1 MFSKTIKM
9 EKITGLKL
17 ADIMTDYVNAFSR
30 DKGKEF
36 IEGFTRQHRTLQ
48 QSSFRVI
55 LELIEYMAT
64 NDYQTDLRN
73 ESSKKIAEKLMAGF
87 RKVTYEEEIAMGSS
101 PETAKEV
108 SESENFIPSRFLP
121 FI

>member
-1 MFSKTIKM
+1 M

-17 ADIMTDYVNAFSR
+17 ADIMTDYVNGFSR

-55 LELIEYMAT
+55 LELIEHMAS
-64 NDYQTDLRN
+64 NSYQTDLRN
-73 ESSKKIAEKLMAGF
+73 EASKKIAEKLMAGF
-87 RKVTYEEEIAMGSS
+87 KKVIYEEEIAMGSS
-101 PETAKEV
+101 PETAKEI